1 MYGDQVAGTEAEYA
15 DQATAIA
22 DAGAKAEPP
31 NDEKWEP
38 LGVFAMVKGEETT
51 SNDIFQLAINKDGVI
66 RGNYYNATTDTVT
79 PVKGSLDRKTQRVAW
94 TVGDKKDTVFEAGL
108 YNLTKEE
115 TTMLVHFGKDNTE
128 QRALVRIEQPKEG
141 EAKSGE

>member
-1 MYGDQVAGTEAEYA
+1 

-79 PVKGSLDRKTQRVAW
+79 PVKGSLDLKTQRAAW

-128 QRALVRIEQPKEG
+128 QRTLVRIEQPKEG
-141 EAKSGE
+141 DAKAGQ